1 MYIVCSIKTDPRL
14 RVILPLQVVD
24 SFGES
29 HLYPDLSSRQMEVTV
44 DYINSIV
51 GVALDAPTA
60 AALLSKMQLKAVADN
75 GTIRLSVPP
84 SRSDI
89 LHACDVVGGRGCHLR
104 AICGLTEAATA
115 TASAGQ

>member
-1 MYIVCSIKTDPRL
+1 M
-14 RVILPLQVVD
+14 VD

-29 HLYPDLSSRQMEVTV
+29 HVYPDLSSRQMEVTV
-44 DYINSIV
+44 EYINSIV
-51 GVALDAPTA
+51 GVELGADTA

-89 LHACDVVGGRGCHLR
+89 LHACDVVGGRG
-104 AICGLTEAATA
+104 GLVDAAKGEVYAAARQAVQVGT
-115 TASAGQ
+115 